1 MLATY
6 MVIPLYE
13 AEFFLGQEWNFES
26 CMATDYSLSPTDR
39 RFFYCHAKK
48 ILLQISFKGK
58 GVYSEPWPND
68 QMNFKVSFI
77 ISFKERVPS
86 GDNKTW
92 KMKTVEFE
100 STWPLTFHI
109 LKGQIRFKTILFCL
123 FL

>member
-6 MVIPLYE
+6 KVIPLYE
-13 AEFFLGQEWNFES
+13 AEFFLGQERNFES
-26 CMATDYSLSPTDR
+26 CMATDYSLSPTDKR
-39 RFFYCHAKK
+39 IFYCHAKK
-48 ILLQISFKGK
+48 NLLQISFKGK